1 MNDLPIRVWSED
13 AIPLITDLMLY
24 FIETRGVVRFCIGRT
39 DNLLMIK
46 DDHGCDEVISL
57 YETVGPDNASVVEDA
72 LIKTFYDHPCC
83 VNSIGENNESN
94 EGSFV
99 FLAVWYS

>member
-13 AIPLITDLMLY
+13 AIPLLTDLMLY
-24 FIETRGVVRFCIGRT
+24 FIETRGVARFCIGRT

-46 DDHGCDEVISL
+46 DDHECDEVISL
-57 YETVGPDNASVVEDA
+57 YETIGPDNASVVEDA

-83 VNSIGENNESN
+83 INRVDGSASNN

-99 FLAVWYS
+99 FLAVWYL